1 MRSKVS
7 IQPARTSDIRRVL
20 EIQDACGLSVWSHKD
35 YLDELAR
42 NDSIFLRAVDEGV
55 ECLGFL
61 IGRKVPGFESGL
73 DLEIYNIGVE
83 PSHQRSGI
91 GSELMQEL
99 LKICHENGVRNI
111 WLDVRASN
119 LTAQAFYSRFGFVV
133 FSSRPHFYNDPPDAA
148 LLMRA
153 VLNSVK

>member
-1 MRSKVS
+1 MHSKVS
-7 IQPARTSDIRRVL
+7 IQPARSSDIRRVL
-20 EIQDACGLSVWSHKD
+20 EIQDACGLSFWSHKD

-42 NDSIFLRAVDEGV
+42 NDSVFLRAVDDGG

-61 IGRKVPGFESGL
+61 IGRKVPGDENTL
-73 DLEIYNIGVE
+73 DLEIYNIGVQ
-83 PSHQRSGI
+83 PSQQRSGI

-99 LKICHENGVRNI
+99 LKICHESGVRNI

-133 FSSRPHFYNDPPDAA
+133 FASRPHFYSNPPDTA
-148 LLMRA
+148 LLMQA
-153 VLNSVK
+153 VITPV